1 KETTA
6 PSALPS
12 FSSSFLFPLKTQ
24 KSFKPPK
31 PLTIICSSQ
40 EPKKPS
46 KNPQR
51 PTSRNR
57 KITPYGTSRRS
68 ILKITF
74 TQEQVK
80 FTAGVS
86 ADPHV
91 GIIGGGMAGLL
102 CALSLEKRG
111 VKSTV
116 FDTGMH
122 GLGGRMGT
130 RVIDPQQLIFD
141 HAAQF
146 FTVSD
151 SRFSKLVDYWLEKGL
166 VREWQGLVGQLEL
179 GGRFV
184 PLPSS
189 PPRFIGVNGMRPL
202 ADSLLSE
209 TSMVN
214 VVRPCWISKL
224 EPFNGMWR
232 LSENGFNDIADY
244 LQSDGACPEEFAVGL
259 EKEFEA
265 IEGHDIGQFA
275 LAGVE
280 SSLKQHN
287 EMSAFQLAT

>member
-1 KETTA
+1 MA
-6 PSALPS
+6 PSALPN

-57 KITPYGTSRRS
+57 KRTPYGTSRRS
-68 ILKITF
+68 ILKKTF

-111 VKSTV
+111 VNSTV
-116 FDTGMH
+116 FDTVGSFGYLSECMVWEEEWE
-122 GLGGRMGT
+122 LES
-130 RVIDPQQLIFD
+130 LILNNLHFD

-146 FTVSD
+146 FSVSD
-151 SRFSKLVDYWLEKGL
+151 SRFSKLVDYWLEKGFI
-166 VREWQGLVGQLEL
+166 REWQGLVGQLEL

-189 PPRFIGVNGMRPL
+189 PPRFIG
-202 ADSLLSE
+202 

-224 EPFNGMWR
+224 EPFNGMWH
-232 LSENGFNDIADY
+232 LSENGKPRGEFDAIVIAHNGNIVPQNVFFFCPIFFNSNLLRSVMLRFLCQDLDRADHA
-244 LQSDGACPEEFAVGL
+244 DKPRDN
-259 EKEFEA
+259 K
-265 IEGHDIGQFA
+265 
-275 LAGVE
+275 
-280 SSLKQHN
+280 
-287 EMSAFQLAT
+287 

>member
-232 LSENGFNDIADY
+232 LSENGFNDTNTEAPFVIKEPSRMPWVARWPRSTSIPSM
-244 LQSDGACPEEFAVGL
+244 QMEEMRICFKKLHEIQYNDLVPSKL
-259 EKEFEA
+259 
-265 IEGHDIGQFA
+265 
-275 LAGVE
+275 
-280 SSLKQHN
+280 
-287 EMSAFQLAT
+287 

>member
-1 KETTA
+1 MA

-57 KITPYGTSRRS
+57 KRTPYGTSRRS

-209 TSMVN
+209 
-214 VVRPCWISKL
+214 
-224 EPFNGMWR
+224 
-232 LSENGFNDIADY
+232 IADY